1 MIKLFAFGLLI
12 CSSALVAQSRNMKN
26 TTYKPLSKSEIA
38 LVKEKKSHDIFRV
51 LLTTSEADTKILKA
65 QSIDI
70 DPKDPLIKLLADRMY
85 ATVQDEASKGV
96 GIAAPQ
102 IGINRNAVWVQ
113 RFDKED
119 EPFEFIINPKI
130 TWYSD
135 IVRHGREGCL
145 SIPDIFGKVYRSLI
159 LRLEYY
165 DLDGKFHDET
175 VEGFTAV
182 IFQHEYDH
190 LIGTLFTDRMK
201 EQEKLNFVKAEV
213 MNDVFYLKKTNS
225 ILDEDEDDED

>member
-1 MIKLFAFGLLI
+1 MIKKITFGLLI
-12 CSSALVAQSRNMKN
+12 CSTTLFAQSKDMKN
-26 TTYKPLSKSEIA
+26 KIYKPLSKSEVSLI
-38 LVKEKKSHDIFRV
+38 KQKKAYEPFRV
-51 LLTTSEADTKILKA
+51 LLTTAEADLKILKS

-70 DPKDPLIKLLADRMY
+70 DPKDPGIKLLADRMY
-85 ATVQDEASKGV
+85 ATVQDEVSKGV

-113 RFDKED
+113 RFDKEG

-130 TWYSD
+130 SWYSE

-145 SIPDIFGKVYRSLI
+145 SIPDIFGKVYRSLV

-165 DLDGKFHDET
+165 DLEGNFHDET

-190 LIGTLFTDRMK
+190 LIGMLFTDRIK
-201 EQEKLNFVKAEV
+201 EQDKRNYVKADV
-213 MNDVFYLKKTNS
+213 MNDVFYLKQTNTA
-225 ILDEDEDDED
+225 IDDEEDDD

>member
-1 MIKLFAFGLLI
+1 
-12 CSSALVAQSRNMKN
+12 MKN
-26 TTYKPLSKSEIA
+26 NSYKPLTKSETSLI
-38 LVKEKKSHDIFRV
+38 KEKKSYETFRV
-51 LLTTSEADTKILKA
+51 LLTTSDADTKILKA
-65 QSIDI
+65 KSTDI
-70 DPKDPLIKLLADRMY
+70 DPKDPLTKLLADRMF

-113 RFDKED
+113 RYDKEG

-135 IVRHGREGCL
+135 IVRYGREGCL
-145 SIPDIFGKVYRSLI
+145 SIPDIFGKVHRSLI

-165 DLDGKFHDET
+165 DLDGNFHDES

-190 LIGTLFTDRMK
+190 LIGTLFTDRIK
-201 EQEKLNFVKAEV
+201 EQEELNYVKAEV
-213 MNDVFYLKKTNS
+213 MNDVFLSKKS
-225 ILDEDEDDED
+225 KF

>member
-1 MIKLFAFGLLI
+1 MIKKITFGLLI
-12 CSSALVAQSRNMKN
+12 CSTTLFAQSKDMKN
-26 TTYKPLSKSEIA
+26 KIYKPLSKSEVSLI
-38 LVKEKKSHDIFRV
+38 KQKKAYEPFRV
-51 LLTTSEADTKILKA
+51 LLTTAEADLKILKS

-70 DPKDPLIKLLADRMY
+70 DPKDPAIKLLADRMY

-113 RFDKED
+113 RFDKEG

-130 TWYSD
+130 SWYSE

-145 SIPDIFGKVYRSLI
+145 SIPDIFGKVYRSLV

-165 DLDGKFHDET
+165 DLEGHFHDET

-190 LIGTLFTDRMK
+190 LIGMLFTDRIK
-201 EQEKLNFVKAEV
+201 EQEKRNYVKAEV
-213 MNDVFYLKKTNS
+213 MNDVFYLKQTNTA
-225 ILDEDEDDED
+225 IDDEEDDD

>member
-1 MIKLFAFGLLI
+1 
-12 CSSALVAQSRNMKN
+12 MKN
-26 TTYKPLSKSEIA
+26 NTYKPLTKAELTLI
-38 LVKEKKSHDIFRV
+38 KEKKPNETFRV
-51 LLTTSEADTKILKA
+51 LLTTSEADTKVLKA
-65 QSIDI
+65 KSVDI
-70 DPKDPLIKLLADRMY
+70 DPKDPAIKLLADRMY

-113 RFDKED
+113 RFDKEG
-119 EPFEFIINPKI
+119 EPFQFIINPKI

-159 LRLEYY
+159 LRLEFY
-165 DLDGKFHDET
+165 DLDGNFHDET

-182 IFQHEYDH
+182 IFQHEFDH

-201 EQEKLNFVKAEV
+201 EQEQVNYVKADV
-213 MNDVFYLKKTNS
+213 MNDVFYVKKNS
-225 ILDEDEDDED
+225 SAFDDDDDDED